1 MGVPGVVRI
10 HFFIERDGRVTGVE
24 IERESGHPPLD
35 FAARDAILNASP
47 LPPLPA
53 DLGGTFHEGV
63 TITFY
68 YNTKLPERSEAS

>member
-1 MGVPGVVRI
+1 M
-10 HFFIERDGRVTGVE
+10 T
-24 IERESGHPPLD
+24 

-53 DLGGTFHEGV
+53 DLTGVEREGV

-68 YNTKLPERSEAS
+68 YNIRPPDE